1 MTSKMNWQKRLPI
14 VKVKPKVRLLSKKD
28 KLITPMLHNL
38 LTCVTPHPNY
48 VDITTTI
55 KRYIPKDQPIYTDK
69 VGNLIVKVGN
79 NYTTMFSCHIDMVF
93 SKTDFDELP
102 KKLDLFVS
110 QDQNGSDAE
119 FIWGGVIDSY
129 KDNVYSYTPTTL
141 GADDKAGIFLLLHLI
156 CAKVPGLYIFHI
168 GEEIGGIGSLDIKL
182 RKPGLVKNI
191 KRAIA
196 FDRMDYTDIINR
208 QRGSICC
215 SNAFV
220 TALAEQ
226 LNDLVVSP
234 YKLPTRYKSATGTFT
249 DTANYVELIP
259 ECTNISVGYEN
270 QHSAAECLDTFWLE
284 TVLLPAVLK
293 IDWEALP
300 TERSVS
306 KPIYKYTSPV
316 SNNWSNNSTTPI
328 RKYTQYA
335 DINYNTPDDKLPP
348 WTMEKGNIKS
358 CSEVGMRRLIKHYLN
373 GTASEF
379 TVQQQ
384 ILNILRENTKLK
396 EQLETTNIKKIETLA
411 LPKSTSY
418 SSLKY
423 NQKLLFTTLTSLT
436 YNNFSVYKDNY
447 YLYDTKIADYAE
459 TLKWAWDDVSK
470 FEGFASS
477 DINMIQQFAT
487 MKEILSEILVINT
500 TLIAEINYDTD
511 GIIIPDSD
519 YVSIDLV
526 ETIAKSIK
534 FFKHNWFHLGYD
546 TYAGV
551 QDEFR
556 QIRDKITAT
565 D

>member
-14 VKVKPKVRLLSKKD
+14 VKAKPKVRLLGEKD
-28 KLITPMLHNL
+28 KLITPMLYNL

-55 KRYIPKDQPIYTDK
+55 KRYISKDQPVYTDK

-93 SKTDFDELP
+93 RKASFDELP

-129 KDNVYSYTPTTL
+129 EDNVYSYTPTTL

-196 FDRMDYTDIINR
+196 FDRMDYTDIINK

-215 SNAFV
+215 SNVFV

-249 DTANYVELIP
+249 DTANYVELIT

-328 RKYTQYA
+328 GKYTRYA
-335 DINYNTPDDKLPP
+335 DINYNTPDDKIPP
-348 WTMEKGNIKS
+348 WTM
-358 CSEVGMRRLIKHYLN
+358 
-373 GTASEF
+373 
-379 TVQQQ
+379 
-384 ILNILRENTKLK
+384 
-396 EQLETTNIKKIETLA
+396 
-411 LPKSTSY
+411 
-418 SSLKY
+418 
-423 NQKLLFTTLTSLT
+423 
-436 YNNFSVYKDNY
+436 
-447 YLYDTKIADYAE
+447 
-459 TLKWAWDDVSK
+459 
-470 FEGFASS
+470 
-477 DINMIQQFAT
+477 
-487 MKEILSEILVINT
+487 
-500 TLIAEINYDTD
+500 
-511 GIIIPDSD
+511 
-519 YVSIDLV
+519 
-526 ETIAKSIK
+526 
-534 FFKHNWFHLGYD
+534 
-546 TYAGV
+546 
-551 QDEFR
+551 
-556 QIRDKITAT
+556 
-565 D
+565 